1 MHAAAIAPDN
11 DFALL
16 DRFSSTGDEEAFA
29 EIVKRYAG
37 VVYAT
42 SFRVTHDRARAED
55 VSQEV
60 FFRLLRRPAAVSQS
74 LGGWLHQCATRLA
87 LDEVRSESAR
97 KRREANRRIETNE
110 LGMQAS
116 TWQEIS
122 PHVDEALAQ
131 LPEGSR
137 ELLVSHFLQ
146 GKSQSTIAVETRTSP
161 ATISRRMRDA
171 VADLRAELRRRGVV
185 VAPALLVG
193 LCRMNAPAQAVSVPT
208 TLMTELGKMAIV
220 GSPAASGFAWTSV
233 SAWCDAAAN
242 KWGWPAEMVKQT
254 VAAAA
259 TSAVALVAGL
269 MIATTII
276 GARHTSRPSAQP
288 AVEERHMARGE
299 AKAPAP
305 AQAEEVRVAP
315 AGERGSR
322 TVVLFRWPET
332 TGGAVGVTYGD
343 GRSVPVPPP
352 LARKVIENQAG
363 KTLEQLT
370 DESRKSP
377 SR

>member
-1 MHAAAIAPDN
+1 MTQLAPPDN

-16 DRFSSTGDEEAFA
+16 DRFTATGDEEAFA

-60 FFRLLRRPAAVSQS
+60 FFRLLRKPNAVSQS

-87 LDEVRSESAR
+87 LDEVRSETAR

-110 LGMQAS
+110 LTQMAS

-131 LPEGSR
+131 LPEQSR
-137 ELLVSHFLQ
+137 ELLVSHFLK

-171 VADLRAELRRRGVV
+171 VAELRAELRRRGVV

-193 LCRMNAPAQAVSVPT
+193 LCKMNAPAQAASVPC

-220 GSPAASGFAWTSV
+220 GNASTSGFAWTSV
-233 SAWCDAAAN
+233 SAWCDAAAS

-259 TSAVALVAGL
+259 TSAVALVAALL
-269 MIATTII
+269 MVHGVL
-276 GARHTSRPSAQP
+276 GARNATRPNNEPTIEHRHTASGEASTTAQP
-288 AVEERHMARGE
+288 Q
-299 AKAPAP
+299 
-305 AQAEEVRVAP
+305 AQDVRVAP
-315 AGERGSR
+315 AGERGAR
-322 TVVLFRWPET
+322 TVVLFRLPET
-332 TGGAVGVTYGD
+332 QGGAVGVTFGD

-352 LARKVIENQAG
+352 LARRVIENQAG

-370 DESRKSP
+370 DESRRSS